1 MGLKK
6 NCSWIRIERHFP
18 SLCLR
23 YRHCHNSI
31 TLLERRHESGGRWL
45 LTRPTPGPGIRCWQQ
60 DFGTLRASC
69 SNENWGEMNEMDEAE
84 IAVPMK
90 LLKNARNR
98 CTQTLRFYLSWVAL
112 SPFWWGTEPRCQSQ
126 CLCQP
131 VGARADRSRRAQRAM
146 MGPRSSRIFTTKNGS
161 KWESNMG
168 QPNHQP
174 LDVQQ
179 LKRTRNLRNTS

>member
-18 SLCLR
+18 SLCFR

-31 TLLERRHESGGRWL
+31 TLLERRHENGGRWL

-69 SNENWGEMNEMDEAE
+69 SNENWGEMNKMDEAE

-112 SPFWWGTEPRCQSQ
+112 SPFWWERSQGASPSAFANLLAPELIAAGEPRGQWWAPEVRGFS
-126 CLCQP
+126 
-131 VGARADRSRRAQRAM
+131 
-146 MGPRSSRIFTTKNGS
+146 PRKMDQNGNQT
-161 KWESNMG
+161 WVN
-168 QPNHQP
+168 PIINH
-174 LDVQQ
+174 
-179 LKRTRNLRNTS
+179 